1 MSVAITAVPVV
12 ANDVQAEP
20 VVANNPQA
28 APPAGAQIEQPLF
41 DFVAD
46 MRGNPLGDAS
56 HLANPAALASELFGS
71 LRGYLESGR
80 SLEMA
85 TRMSA
90 GDSQDGGGIQMA
102 SRTPAGA
109 AETGLHGGP
118 ARERLEPLDRDGGVS
133 ASVGVSLAQLRR
145 TMDVALA
152 SMNFWSETTLVV
164 HGTGQ
169 VSHSTNTLIKG
180 Q

>member
-1 MSVAITAVPVV
+1 VAITAVPAV
-12 ANDVQAEP
+12 ANDVQAAP
-20 VVANNPQA
+20 VVANDPQA
-28 APPAGAQIEQPLF
+28 APAAGAQIEQPLV
-41 DFVAD
+41 DFVAQ
-46 MRGNPLGDAS
+46 MQGNPLGDAS

-71 LRGYLESGR
+71 LRGYFDSAR

-85 TRMSA
+85 TGMSA
-90 GDSQDGGGIQMA
+90 GDTQGSGGIETT
-102 SRTPAGA
+102 SRTSAGA

-118 ARERLEPLDRDGGVS
+118 ARERLEAVDRGGGVS
-133 ASVGVSLAQLRR
+133 ASARVSLAQLRR